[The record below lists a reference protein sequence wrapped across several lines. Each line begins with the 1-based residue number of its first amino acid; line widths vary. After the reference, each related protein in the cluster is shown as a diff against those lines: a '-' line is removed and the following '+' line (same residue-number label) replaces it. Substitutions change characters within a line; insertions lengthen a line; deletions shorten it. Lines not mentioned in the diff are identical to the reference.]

1 MLFHVSD
8 AESASDALNNVGQI
22 LLQLQGLDTAADQAQ
37 RRKANLAERET
48 LKSVAESV
56 IAWEKRCT
64 ELTAFIAGAEDAIA
78 RAEQQSGE
86 IDAKRLRLQ
95 EQLKTVIAP
104 REAEALQHE
113 IAVLDEERSTLDEE
127 ALIRM
132 DQQSSAEDEL
142 SALQAQEADLREKAS
157 AATTVLTEVEAAIDT
172 GLADIGTQRE
182 ELVSSLPEALVDR
195 YQHVRAKLGVA
206 AAMLTGSQCEGCHL
220 DLSPAE
226 VDDVRRSPADA
237 IPDCPQCGRLLVR

>member
-8 AESASDALNNVGQI
+8 TETADAASNNVGQL
-22 LLQLQGLDTAADQAQ
+22 LLQLQGLDTAADQA
-37 RRKANLAERET
+37 RHRKANLAERET

-64 ELTAFIAGAEDAIA
+64 ELTALITNTEDAIA

-86 IDAKRLRLQ
+86 IDAKHSRLH
-95 EQLKTVIAP
+95 EQLKTIIAP

-127 ALIRM
+127 ALIKM
-132 DQQSSAEDEL
+132 DEQSSAEDEL
-142 SALQAQEADLREKAS
+142 SALQAQEADLREQAS
-157 AATTVLTEVEAAIDT
+157 AATTALTEAEAAIDA
-172 GLADIGTQRE
+172 GLAEIGEQRKQ
-182 ELVSSLPEALVDR
+182 LASALPEALIGR
-195 YQHVRAKLGVA
+195 YEHVRAKLGVA